1 MKYFWLWLFLVS
13 LSACFAPEKWA
24 DLPYEICFSSQ
35 TWLRPSEE
43 ALEQVAKGDPRYTV
57 QMIKTSPL
65 WTDDFLFYPGGASG
79 HALLFNLGGF
89 WTAAGDI
96 IQRQAGLCHQRQRD
110 VSSGKQVEVWL
121 KYHRLLQ
128 LQYADRQ
135 IRFVVEP
142 EDQGFQA
149 IDFLR
154 PEADDLHF
162 IFVTPDGQEI
172 TRFSYGAVLSG
183 SPQSSETPSDD

>member
-1 MKYFWLWLFLVS
+1 MKYFWLLLFLAS
-13 LSACFAPEKWA
+13 LSACFAPEKWT
-24 DLPYEICFSSQ
+24 DLPYEVCFSSQ

-43 ALEQVAKGDPRYTV
+43 AMERFAKGDPRYTV

-65 WTDDFLFYPGGASG
+65 RADDFLFYPGGASG

-96 IQRQAGLCHQRQRD
+96 TQRQDGLCYQRQRD

-128 LQYADRQ
+128 LQYANRQ

-172 TRFSYGAVLSG
+172 TRFSYGAALSG
-183 SPQSSETPSDD
+183 SPQSPETPWDD

>member
-1 MKYFWLWLFLVS
+1 MNYFWLWLFLAS
-13 LSACFAPEKWA
+13 LSTCFAPEKWA
-24 DLPYEICFSSQ
+24 DLAYEVCFSSQ

-43 ALEQVAKGDPRYTV
+43 ALERFAKGDPRYTV
-57 QMIKTSPL
+57 QTIKTSPL

-96 IQRQAGLCHQRQRD
+96 TQKQDGLCHQRQRD

-128 LQYADRQ
+128 LQYANRQ

-154 PEADDLHF
+154 PEADDLYF

-172 TRFSYGAVLSG
+172 TRFSYVPALSG
-183 SPQSSETPSDD
+183 SPQSPETPWDD